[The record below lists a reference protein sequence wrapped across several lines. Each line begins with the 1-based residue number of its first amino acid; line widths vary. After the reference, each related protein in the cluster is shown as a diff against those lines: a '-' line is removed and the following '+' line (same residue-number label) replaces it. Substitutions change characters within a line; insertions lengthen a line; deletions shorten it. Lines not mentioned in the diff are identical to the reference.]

1 MFDGGSREDNQDIN
15 QKDEQNFS
23 DYNGDFFI
31 EPNYSDQVK
40 LEEI

>member
-31 EPNYSDQVK
+31 
-40 LEEI
+40 